1 MATLEQGLNTL
12 KYLYTTGCITEKDE
26 REVYTMLVHSRGD
39 ALDALVYQMEEWVH
53 RAQGRGGV
61 GKGRHTHRMLML
73 LLLSITFVCIGINVA
88 GNLHTSVPQPS
99 IQSRAK

>member
-12 KYLYTTGCITEKDE
+12 HYLYITGCITEKDE
-26 REVYTMLVHSRGD
+26 REVYAMLVDSRGD

-61 GKGRHTHRMLML
+61 AKGRHTHRMLML
-73 LLLSITFVCIGINVA
+73 LLLSITCVCIGINVA
-88 GNLHTSVPQPS
+88 GNVHTSVPQAP
-99 IQSRAK
+99 IQSNTK